1 MSTTRKQMVEWA
13 ISKIGT
19 KEGSAEH
26 KALLNLYNS
35 QNPLPRGVKADG
47 NTPWCAIFASCAAL
61 ANNAVD
67 IVPTEMS
74 VGRMIEKAQ
83 QMGCWQER
91 DDYEPEPADFI
102 VYDWQDTTG
111 STKDNTG
118 WPDHIGMIEKVTA
131 KTMTVI
137 EGNYSNQ
144 VKRRTIKVN
153 APNIRGF
160 ITPRYEATEAHV
172 TAPENKPTNEPQK
185 NLEAV
190 VRDVRAGK
198 YGNEPERSKKLR
210 AAGYNPEEVQAAV
223 NAQIAAEKNQK
234 APADQKPASN
244 EYVVVTEKSGLNIRS
259 TPNGAIIGSLIKG
272 EIVKIASINNGW
284 AKLDGRIGYV
294 SAQFLKKK

>member
-1 MSTTRKQMVEWA
+1 MSTTRNKMVAWA
-13 ISKIGT
+13 VSKVGV

-35 QNPLPRGVKADG
+35 QKPLPRGVKADEK
-47 NTPWCAIFASCAAL
+47 TAWCGIFTSCAAL
-61 ANNAVD
+61 ANNAQD

-74 VGRMIEKAQ
+74 VGQMIEKAKK
-83 QMGCWQER
+83 MGCWQER
-91 DDYEPEPADFI
+91 DDYEPLPADLI
-102 VYDWQDTTG
+102 TYDWQDTTG

-160 ITPRYEATEAHV
+160 ITPRYEATEAPV
-172 TAPENKPTNEPQK
+172 TPPEKNPTNEPQK
-185 NLEAV
+185 NLESV

-198 YGNEPERSKKLR
+198 YGNEPERSKKLT
-210 AAGYNPEEVQAAV
+210 AAGYNAKEVQAAV
-223 NAQIAAEKNQK
+223 NAQIDAEK
-234 APADQKPASN
+234 KPAASIYIVATQKDN
-244 EYVVVTEKSGLNIRS
+244 LNIRAGRS
-259 TPNGAIIGSLIKG
+259 MGSQILGTIPKGNRVAVSDIKD
-272 EIVKIASINNGW
+272 GW
-284 AKLDGRIGYV
+284 AKLANRTGYV
-294 SAQFLKKK
+294 SAQYLKKA